1 LEEEIAEKS
10 EIEFHDISAGKLRRY
25 LDFRNLYEPLK
36 NLTGIV
42 ESLFFIKKYNIDLV
56 FSK

>member
-10 EIEFHDISAGKLRRY
+10 EIEFHDISSGKLRRY
-25 LDFRNLYEPLK
+25 LDIRNLYEPLK